1 MWRIRIQMFDIFLII
16 PDAVAV
22 GVVPRLEVAGRAAG
36 ENR

>member
-1 MWRIRIQMFDIFLII
+1 MFDIFLII
-16 PDAVAV
+16 PDAVAVVV